1 MTDMLLG
8 QKTILI
14 SVMFALVPLLAAV
27 MLVVIARIRQ
37 GAAQRR
43 SKRARMAK
51 RRLAQAEAARAE
63 QAAAS
68 QSVAAAPASTK
79 QAAAATATESVTP
92 AATKATP
99 SAPVAKPAVG
109 VGAAA
114 TPEQKPPEEQPVSS
128 TEQNKPANSAMQDI
142 LSSVFGD
149 EEAAAQSEALLK
161 GLDEVNI
168 SELAVLCREVAV
180 KVHPDGTPVAENKE

>member
-43 SKRARMAK
+43 LKRARMAK
-51 RRLAQAEAARAE
+51 RRLAQLEAARAE

-68 QSVAAAPASTK
+68 QSVAAAPANAK
-79 QAAAATATESVTP
+79 QADVAAAPVAP

-99 SAPVAKPAVG
+99 SAPVAKYTAG
-109 VGAAA
+109 G
-114 TPEQKPPEEQPVSS
+114 EQKPPEEQPASS

-180 KVHPDGTPVAENKE
+180 KVHPDGTSVAENKE